1 MHEHHKSS
9 LLPVENQHGRRGMP
23 QKYLLFS
30 LIVICFTILLFT
42 WMVRDSLYE
51 LQLRKGNIELVAFL
65 ACGIKT

>member
-1 MHEHHKSS
+1 
-9 LLPVENQHGRRGMP
+9 MP

-42 WMVRDSLYE
+42 WMVRDSLCE
-51 LQLRKGNIELVAFL
+51 LQIRQGNIELVAFL

>member
-1 MHEHHKSS
+1 MPKRT
-9 LLPVENQHGRRGMP
+9 LLLGLFLICTT
-23 QKYLLFS
+23 LL
-30 LIVICFTILLFT
+30 IFT

>member
-1 MHEHHKSS
+1 
-9 LLPVENQHGRRGMP
+9 MP
-23 QKYLLFS
+23 QKYLLFG

>member
-23 QKYLLFS
+23 QKYLLFG

-42 WMVRDSLYE
+42 WMVRDSLCELHFRQEKTELAAVLAYE
-51 LQLRKGNIELVAFL
+51 AKR
-65 ACGIKT
+65 